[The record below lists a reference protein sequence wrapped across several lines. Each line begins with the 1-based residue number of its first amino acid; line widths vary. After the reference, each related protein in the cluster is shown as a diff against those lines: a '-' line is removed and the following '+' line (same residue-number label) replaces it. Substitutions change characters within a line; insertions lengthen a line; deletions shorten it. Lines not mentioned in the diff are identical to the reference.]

1 MKAPFEP
8 CAADPLRVRRH
19 VALVCLAAQVLTQAA
34 LLWLAFAGGP
44 NTAAILGAMSVN
56 LGILLTALTG
66 MPAAWFHA
74 AYRDDQARQSDA
86 AAQSQGQ

>member
-1 MKAPFEP
+1 MRAPFGR
-8 CAADPLRVRRH
+8 CADDPLRVRRH
-19 VALVCLAAQVLTQAA
+19 VALTCLAVQALTQAA

-44 NTAAILGAMSVN
+44 DTAAILSAMSVN

-74 AYRDDQARQSDA
+74 AYRADQARQQA
-86 AAQSQGQ
+86 PQ